1 MIDII
6 VRAAP
11 LHDIGKVAVPDSILM
26 KNGRL
31 TDEERVTMCKHTLYG
46 KQALEK
52 AEKEIG
58 HTPYLEI
65 AKQIAYSHHERWDG
79 SGYPDALAGED
90 IPLPARIMAIADVYD
105 ALISK
110 RHYKEAMSHQD
121 AVTIMDESRGTH
133 FDPFVYD
140 TFKQV
145 GDEFMGIAERF
156 KDHDE
161 QAVVDLQ
168 E

>member
-1 MIDII
+1 
-6 VRAAP
+6 
-11 LHDIGKVAVPDSILM
+11 
-26 KNGRL
+26 
-31 TDEERVTMCKHTLYG
+31 
-46 KQALEK
+46 
-52 AEKEIG
+52 
-58 HTPYLEI
+58 LEI

-133 FDPFVYD
+133 IDPFVYD

-145 GDEFMGIAERF
+145 GDEFIEIAERF